1 MLLQLSPQISLPSA
15 SASMALAVG
24 VYLLTGLVI
33 ALVAPWL
40 ARWLL
45 RLGQL
50 FNRYHRLTAERVRT
64 LEGLIASLISLVAIV
79 LAVVASFSLFV
90 EPATLIWLV
99 GLFSAAFG
107 LAARG
112 TVADLMAG
120 AGFIFHNTF
129 AIDEKIEFYLGGNR
143 VEGTIE
149 TVNVRN
155 TLVRAPTGE
164 LFTVPNGEI
173 GVVRNFTRANLSATK
188 LKLNVPSEELGRA
201 LDLLEALGRESA
213 NLLPDLRDP
222 WQVISTSDTMG
233 AYTEITLVANT
244 SFAQAA
250 TLKLRMIDLIF
261 ARLRAAGINL
271 RE

>member
-24 VYLLTGLVI
+24 AYILTGLVI

-45 RLGQL
+45 RIGRLIT
-50 FNRYHRLTAERVRT
+50 RYHQPSAERIRT
-64 LEGLIASLISLVAIV
+64 LEGLIASLISVIAIV
-79 LAVVASFSLFV
+79 LTVVASLALFV

-112 TVADLMAG
+112 MVADLLAG

-201 LDLLEALGRESA
+201 LDLLEGLGRESVA
-213 NLLPDLRDP
+213 LLPDLRDP
-222 WQVISTSDTMG
+222 WQVISTTDAMG
-233 AYTEITLVANT
+233 AYTEITIVANT

-250 TLKLRMIDLIF
+250 TLKLRMIDLIYG
-261 ARLRAAGINL
+261 RLRRAGINL

>member
-1 MLLQLSPQISLPSA
+1 MLVSTR
-15 SASMALAVG
+15 V
-24 VYLLTGLVI
+24 
-33 ALVAPWL
+33 LVAP
-40 ARWLL
+40 
-45 RLGQL
+45 
-50 FNRYHRLTAERVRT
+50 
-64 LEGLIASLISLVAIV
+64 
-79 LAVVASFSLFV
+79 
-90 EPATLIWLV
+90 
-99 GLFSAAFG
+99 
-107 LAARG
+107 G
-112 TVADLMAG
+112 TM
-120 AGFIFHNTF
+120 
-129 AIDEKIEFYLGGNR
+129 LGGSNR

-188 LKLNVPSEELGRA
+188 LKLNVPSEELGHA